1 LLASGIDLL
10 HWFRAVVTVIFALLL
25 NAGIPSIAQPQVN
38 PDAPSPAP
46 SPSPS
51 PSPSPT
57 PPAPSVEDLYR
68 TILPR
73 PIGEPE
79 GLPAEDAAA
88 EPATPS
94 GDGERDGLYL
104 GRVRFTPSLH
114 ASYVIAEGAL
124 LDTAAPVDDR
134 YYELRPRIG
143 AEAPLSTGFLR
154 GEYQA
159 AIRRESSFDQVND
172 TVTHLADL
180 SFDLPLASVEI
191 TGSEHFARGLL
202 ETAEVDPGREYFF
215 GLGRFTRHVHALGLR
230 LFPGG
235 LVDATI
241 AGSLAQVRVD
251 DRSTFFSHD
260 QQSASARLGYEVRPA
275 VRLGLGYGFTRVPAV
290 AERPEA
296 ESRAHSASAELF
308 GEILPLTN
316 ASVSVGYTTQTNP
329 AAGPGGE
336 RYSGLTASGRIEKSF
351 TPSSSL
357 TLSGSRS
364 TQVSSFERNGFYVT
378 TAGQLMLRAAAPW
391 SLAVD
396 ASAGYHRNDYRTIAS
411 SIGTPRRDALAGWSL
426 GIARPFTRHAFVR
439 ADYRRERRDSN
450 IDLFDSRSSV
460 LSLQIGIGMF
470 GSGPGAR

>member
-1 LLASGIDLL
+1 
-10 HWFRAVVTVIFALLL
+10 
-25 NAGIPSIAQPQVN
+25 
-38 PDAPSPAP
+38 
-46 SPSPS
+46 
-51 PSPSPT
+51 
-57 PPAPSVEDLYR
+57 
-68 TILPR
+68 
-73 PIGEPE
+73 
-79 GLPAEDAAA
+79 
-88 EPATPS
+88 
-94 GDGERDGLYL
+94 
-104 GRVRFTPSLH
+104 
-114 ASYVIAEGAL
+114 
-124 LDTAAPVDDR
+124 
-134 YYELRPRIG
+134 
-143 AEAPLSTGFLR
+143 
-154 GEYQA
+154 
-159 AIRRESSFDQVND
+159 
-172 TVTHLADL
+172 
-180 SFDLPLASVEI
+180 
-191 TGSEHFARGLL
+191 
-202 ETAEVDPGREYFF
+202 
-215 GLGRFTRHVHALGLR
+215 
-230 LFPGG
+230 
-235 LVDATI
+235 
-241 AGSLAQVRVD
+241 
-251 DRSTFFSHD
+251 
-260 QQSASARLGYEVRPA
+260 
-275 VRLGLGYGFTRVPAV
+275 VPAV

-316 ASVSVGYTTQTNP
+316 ASVRVGYTTQTNP

-336 RYSGLTASGRIEKSF
+336 RFSGLTASGSVEKSF

>member
-1 LLASGIDLL
+1 
-10 HWFRAVVTVIFALLL
+10 
-25 NAGIPSIAQPQVN
+25 
-38 PDAPSPAP
+38 
-46 SPSPS
+46 
-51 PSPSPT
+51 
-57 PPAPSVEDLYR
+57 
-68 TILPR
+68 
-73 PIGEPE
+73 
-79 GLPAEDAAA
+79 
-88 EPATPS
+88 
-94 GDGERDGLYL
+94 
-104 GRVRFTPSLH
+104 
-114 ASYVIAEGAL
+114 
-124 LDTAAPVDDR
+124 VDDR

-154 GEYQA
+154 GGYQA

-241 AGSLAQVRVD
+241 SGSLAQVRVD

-316 ASVSVGYTTQTNP
+316 A
-329 AAGPGGE
+329 
-336 RYSGLTASGRIEKSF
+336 
-351 TPSSSL
+351 
-357 TLSGSRS
+357 
-364 TQVSSFERNGFYVT
+364 
-378 TAGQLMLRAAAPW
+378 W
-391 SLAVD
+391 
-396 ASAGYHRNDYRTIAS
+396 
-411 SIGTPRRDALAGWSL
+411 
-426 GIARPFTRHAFVR
+426 
-439 ADYRRERRDSN
+439 
-450 IDLFDSRSSV
+450 
-460 LSLQIGIGMF
+460 
-470 GSGPGAR
+470 